1 MTSPVDR
8 VPWQPGMPVATEQ
21 DHADWQVW
29 RRQRKLEQQ
38 RERRRTERRIDYYP
52 SKLAAAV
59 IDRFRTS
66 YAGGDL
72 SSILNRIVAEWAEA
86 SGIK

>member
-1 MTSPVDR
+1 MSDTGHR
-8 VPWQPGMPVATEQ
+8 PWQPGLPVVTEQ
-21 DHADWQVW
+21 DQAQWQVW
-29 RRQRKLEQQ
+29 RRERKLEQQ

-52 SKLAAAV
+52 SKEAAAIV
-59 IDRFRTS
+59 DPLRRP

-72 SSILNRIVAEWAEA
+72 SSILNRIITDWAEA